1 MGYRTASGTKRR
13 KEPAGR
19 AGSHGRSVP
28 TAVKPPAPGADV
40 CQSRGPDRRR
50 AALSLSIGVSGEAK
64 AEVMPR
70 THDHIVMYKRMGM
83 AKFLSMN
90 TPINPFR
97 RD

>member
-1 MGYRTASGTKRR
+1 MGCQTASAINK
-13 KEPAGR
+13 KEEPAGQ

-28 TAVKPPAPGADV
+28 TTVKPPAPGADV
-40 CQSRGPDRRR
+40 GQSRGPDRRR

-90 TPINPFR
+90 TPINPPPT
-97 RD
+97 